1 MRHWNH
7 PAFPPHPSVRPRPE
21 PHPNPTMSVAVPLLS
36 VMSSAFV
43 PIPMG
48 NFVLRASTRSQRSIA
63 TCISQPLPGMA
74 LASSAAI
81 SHMSLSGAE
90 IAEEASI
97 LVVLAMF
104 FIFLGG
110 LYTDKQRLKPLSH
123 LMLEPQIAGACVRA
137 CLVAL
142 SHRMVPSTTDGPA
155 NPRVTSSYWGEECVM
170 VPTPAS
176 VLKDGA
182 AALDDRD
189 WWVCPPGVTP
199 PPFLKGHFAVDNCAE
214 VYYNGELTY
223 ACSFT

>member
-1 MRHWNH
+1 
-7 PAFPPHPSVRPRPE
+7 
-21 PHPNPTMSVAVPLLS
+21 MSVAVPLLS

-90 IAEEASI
+90 IAEDSSI

-104 FIFLGG
+104 FIFLGS
-110 LYTDKQRLKPLSH
+110 LYDAVVKERLKPLSH

-142 SHRMVPSTTDGPA
+142 SLTAWCHPPQTGR
-155 NPRVTSSYWGEECVM
+155 
-170 VPTPAS
+170 PTLAS
-176 VLKDGA
+176 RRRTGA
-182 AALDDRD
+182 RSA
-189 WWVCPPGVTP
+189 
-199 PPFLKGHFAVDNCAE
+199 
-214 VYYNGELTY
+214 
-223 ACSFT
+223 

>member
-1 MRHWNH
+1 MND

-90 IAEEASI
+90 IAEDSSI

-104 FIFLGG
+104 LVFLVVSTPTSKGS
-110 LYTDKQRLKPLSH
+110 SH
-123 LMLEPQIAGACVRA
+123 
-137 CLVAL
+137 CL
-142 SHRMVPSTTDGPA
+142 T
-155 NPRVTSSYWGEECVM
+155 
-170 VPTPAS
+170 
-176 VLKDGA
+176 
-182 AALDDRD
+182 
-189 WWVCPPGVTP
+189 
-199 PPFLKGHFAVDNCAE
+199 
-214 VYYNGELTY
+214 
-223 ACSFT
+223 

>member
-1 MRHWNH
+1 M
-7 PAFPPHPSVRPRPE
+7 
-21 PHPNPTMSVAVPLLS
+21 AVPLSILLP

-90 IAEEASI
+90 IAEETSI

-123 LMLEPQIAGACVRA
+123 LMLAPQIAGAWHACFVRA
-137 CLVAL
+137 
-142 SHRMVPSTTDGPA
+142 
-155 NPRVTSSYWGEECVM
+155 
-170 VPTPAS
+170 
-176 VLKDGA
+176 
-182 AALDDRD
+182 
-189 WWVCPPGVTP
+189 
-199 PPFLKGHFAVDNCAE
+199 
-214 VYYNGELTY
+214 
-223 ACSFT
+223 

>member
-1 MRHWNH
+1 MARAPLTSFRPVAKRRNRLND

-21 PHPNPTMSVAVPLLS
+21 PPPNPTSVAVPLLS

-90 IAEEASI
+90 IAEDSSI

-142 SHRMVPSTTDGPA
+142 SLTAWYHPPQTAR
-155 NPRVTSSYWGEECVM
+155 
-170 VPTPAS
+170 PTLAS
-176 VLKDGA
+176 RRRTGA
-182 AALDDRD
+182 RSA
-189 WWVCPPGVTP
+189 
-199 PPFLKGHFAVDNCAE
+199 
-214 VYYNGELTY
+214 
-223 ACSFT
+223 

>member
-1 MRHWNH
+1 M
-7 PAFPPHPSVRPRPE
+7 
-21 PHPNPTMSVAVPLLS
+21 AVPLSILLP

-90 IAEEASI
+90 IAEETSI

-123 LMLEPQIAGACVRA
+123 LMLEPQIAGACVRVRA
-137 CLVAL
+137 
-142 SHRMVPSTTDGPA
+142 
-155 NPRVTSSYWGEECVM
+155 
-170 VPTPAS
+170 
-176 VLKDGA
+176 
-182 AALDDRD
+182 
-189 WWVCPPGVTP
+189 
-199 PPFLKGHFAVDNCAE
+199 
-214 VYYNGELTY
+214 
-223 ACSFT
+223 